1 MKQRVIVIFAIVL
14 GLLVSPLS
22 ADAAFWHK
30 WFKKKKNEPVV
41 VIEQDPAKVQDY
53 SRIIYNASYESHG
66 MMNVYKYNDDYYF
79 EIPVEL
85 MGRDMLVVNKL
96 TYVPAELNRIGVNRG
111 SDYQSMMVRFELDDD
126 FSTVGM
132 KRQYSMPDVSADDA
146 IALSVADNYVAPLIE
161 KFSVIG
167 HSKDSTAVVIKVTD
181 LFDGSN
187 TVINNLFSNMN
198 MGSSVNRDLS
208 RIKEIV
214 AYKDNV
220 VAYSELTTRTADGND
235 EMYVT
240 AGVSCS
246 IVLLPAVPMAGRDDS
261 PRVGYFTT
269 SRLHYSD
276 EQQRVDSRK
285 YITRWRLEPSDTAA
299 YMCGEVVR
307 PVKPIK
313 FYIDN
318 SVPERWRPYLAQ
330 GITDWNAAFERAGFK
345 DAIVVEQYPD
355 SIAVDDINYSTVNYA
370 ASVKVNAM
378 GPSTLDPRTGE
389 ILEADIM
396 WWHNVL
402 SALQQWIMVQTG
414 AINPAAR
421 SVVLPDS
428 LIGDAIRYVVCHE
441 VGHSLG
447 LRHNMI
453 ASSAIPT
460 DSLRSPSFT
469 SAFNATSASVM
480 DYARFNYVAQPGD
493 GVTHVSPHI
502 GPYDYFAIEYGYRWY
517 PDRVSE
523 VDGLDELLQTHR
535 GKLYKYSEAQPARD
549 AVDPRAQSEDLGD
562 DACRSSEL
570 GIANLKIVMEN
581 LIAWTT
587 TGERNQTYEE
597 ASRLYYAVVNQW
609 NYYMYHVLANV
620 GGIYLENTTVGDGVK
635 TFTHVEKEKQRRAV
649 KFLIENAFSEQKW
662 LFGSEV
668 QDYTFLNRNTQ
679 NGLVEYAPSQVFK
692 NAQAYLFFD
701 LLYNDRLLRML
712 ENENRNGKE
721 AYTAVEL
728 LDDLHRSIFAV
739 TMRGGKPNVCERNT
753 QKLFVDALI
762 TAASASEG
770 IKLNRSLWT
779 EPQILNPDECVV
791 CPYHAAES
799 ERAGA
804 RRELSF
810 YGSLVAR
817 TSDAISVKRGE
828 LLRIKDLLTSRSA
841 TSDVA
846 TRYHYKDLILRIN
859 NALEI
864 K

>member
-1 MKQRVIVIFAIVL
+1 MKQRVIAGFAAILVA
-14 GLLVSPLS
+14 LLLSP
-22 ADAAFWHK
+22 DVNAAFWHK
-30 WFKKKKNEPVV
+30 WFKKKKEEPVIV
-41 VIEQDPAKVQDY
+41 VEQDPAMVQDY
-53 SRIIYNASYESHG
+53 GRIIYNASYVSRG
-66 MMNVYKYNDDYYF
+66 MLNVYRYKNDYYF
-79 EIPVEL
+79 EVPVGL

-111 SDYQSMMVRFELDDD
+111 SDYQSMMVRFELDND
-126 FSTVGM
+126 FSTVKM
-132 KRQYSMPDVSADDA
+132 RRQYPMPEVPAGDA
-146 IALSVADNYVAPLIE
+146 IASSVGVNYVAPLIE
-161 KFSVIG
+161 KFEVEG
-167 HSKDSTAVVIKVTD
+167 HSKDSTAVMIKVTD
-181 LFDGSN
+181 LFDGRN
-187 TVINNLFSNMN
+187 TVINNLFDNMN
-198 MGSSVNRDLS
+198 MSSSVIHDLS
-208 RIKEIV
+208 RIVKIE
-214 AYKDNV
+214 AYADNV
-220 VAYSELTTRTADGND
+220 VAYSELTTKTTDGKD

-246 IVLLPAVPMAGRDDS
+246 IVLLPETPMACRADS

-276 EQQRVDSRK
+276 EQQRVDDRK
-285 YITRWRLEPSDTAA
+285 YITRWRLTPSDTAA
-299 YMCGEVVR
+299 YMRGEAVP

-318 SVPERWRPYLAQ
+318 SVPEKWRPYLVQ
-330 GITDWNAAFERAGFK
+330 GITDWNAAFEQAGFK

-355 SIAVDDINYSTVNYA
+355 STSTDDINYSTVNYA

-378 GPSTLDPRTGE
+378 GPTTLDPRTGE

-396 WWHNVL
+396 WWHNVM
-402 SALQQWIMVQTG
+402 SALQQWITVQTG
-414 AINPAAR
+414 AINEAAR
-421 SVVLPDS
+421 GVVIPDS
-428 LIGDAIRYVVCHE
+428 LMGDAMRYVVCHE

-460 DSLRSPSFT
+460 DSLRSRTFT
-469 SAFNATSASVM
+469 SSFNATAASVM

-493 GVTHVSPHI
+493 GVTHISPHI

-517 PDRVSE
+517 PDSE
-523 VDGLDELLQTHR
+523 TEEKGLHDLLQAHR
-535 GKLYKYSEAQPARD
+535 GKLYKYSEAQPSRD

-570 GIANLKIVMEN
+570 GIANLKIVMDS

-587 TGERNQTYEE
+587 TGEPGQTYEE
-597 ASRLYYAVVNQW
+597 ASRLYYAVVTQW
-609 NYYMYHVLANV
+609 NRYLYHVLANV
-620 GGIYLENTTVGDGVK
+620 GGIYIENTAVGDGVK
-635 TFTHVEKEKQRRAV
+635 TFTYVEKEKQRRAV
-649 KFLIENAFSEQKW
+649 KFLIDNVFSEQRW
-662 LFGSEV
+662 LFAADV

-692 NAQAYLFFD
+692 NVQAYLFFD

-712 ENENRNGKE
+712 ENEYRNGRE

-739 TMRGGKPNVCERNT
+739 TIRGGKPTVCERNT

-770 IKLNRSLWT
+770 IKLNRSIMG
-779 EPQILNPDECVV
+779 EQIFSPDDCAL
-791 CPYHAAES
+791 CPYHAADT

-804 RRELSF
+804 RRELNF

-828 LLRIKDLLTSRSA
+828 LLRIKDLLASRLA
-841 TSDVA
+841 TTDVA
-846 TRYHYKDLILRIN
+846 TRYHYKDLILRID

-864 K
+864 E